1 MVQMLAVFLRWLT
14 VLSLSKKITTRTLP
28 FSNQEKLCWTS
39 ASSGCPVGLTP
50 LLWLWLYYNWILL
63 WLNSA
68 SLVFLTPP
76 PMVSSLR
83 CFTGSW
89 AYNALLPSVK
99 MVTCSSFLESVPYLK
114 IFVEKEMAFG
124 TSLPDSLWH
133 FWFSLCNNFLSIGT
147 FGSCVKDSWV
157 ILRHALFSGV

>member
-76 PMVSSLR
+76 PHGVISEVFHRVLSLQ
-83 CFTGSW
+83 C
-89 AYNALLPSVK
+89 P
-99 MVTCSSFLESVPYLK
+99 SSF
-114 IFVEKEMAFG
+114 
-124 TSLPDSLWH
+124 
-133 FWFSLCNNFLSIGT
+133 C
-147 FGSCVKDSWV
+147 KDGDLLLLSWV
-157 ILRHALFSGV
+157 SPIPQNLCGEGNGFWDFIAWQFVTFLILIVQQFSFYRNFWKLCEGQLGDS